1 MKEWEVQ
8 MLEKRY
14 IIFEHFGWNGSSQG
28 EDEEHLHPADVMEQN
43 HNNVEGEE
51 EEEEAEE
58 PHDEGG
64 EHSRGVK
71 RQLVDV
77 KMEPGG
83 GGVR

>member
-1 MKEWEVQ
+1 
-8 MLEKRY
+8 
-14 IIFEHFGWNGSSQG
+14 
-28 EDEEHLHPADVMEQN
+28 MEQN
-43 HNNVEGEE
+43 HNNVEE
-51 EEEEAEE
+51 EEEEADE

>member
-1 MKEWEVQ
+1 
-8 MLEKRY
+8 
-14 IIFEHFGWNGSSQG
+14 
-28 EDEEHLHPADVMEQN
+28 MEQN

-51 EEEEAEE
+51 EEEAEE
-58 PHDEGG
+58 PHDEDGQ
-64 EHSRGVK
+64 HQRGVK